1 LLQIEIKNQ
10 TAVQFFADYR
20 EEPMTPFQKLEQKD
34 RAARRQAVEELAA
47 KKW

>member
-1 LLQIEIKNQ
+1 MEIKSQ
-10 TAVQFFADYR
+10 TAGQFFADYR